1 MSEKFTPGP
10 WVANGDKIETTS
22 AIFRARI
29 ATIDDGGVIE
39 NPEANAKLIAASPDL
54 YAALLKIV
62 EHDEYMIEQG
72 IMRHFIE
79 LERAQDALRK
89 ARGEA

>member
-1 MSEKFTPGP
+1 MSEKFTYGP
-10 WVANGDKIETTS
+10 WVVNGDKIETTS
-22 AIFRARI
+22 AILRARI
-29 ATIDDGGVIE
+29 AIIDDGFGIE
-39 NPEANAKLIAASPDL
+39 DPDANAKLIAAAPDL

-62 EHDEYMIEQG
+62 EHDEYMIDQG

-79 LERAQDALRK
+79 LERAQDVLRK